1 LTPTCDAPCSSIS
14 RASWALEERRVFTG
28 DIEATD
34 RGNIIHRILSDTFS
48 PYLKLTLTR
57 ESEDGL
63 RKCLQ
68 EALKTNFTGIPAS
81 GDYYLFQRI
90 AAYKLDSFLRR
101 HTRTFSDPVVIEC
114 LEEAFKKPLVMRGS
128 TVSLYGRIDRVDRNI
143 TSGRYTVFDY
153 KTGTAK
159 QYPARI
165 MDKTDFS
172 DILSIHDHIP
182 SFQLPVY
189 IHIFSAARN
198 IPVET
203 IDAALILLGNNT
215 EEAFLKGKDEEEDRR
230 LLDAYTS
237 GIETVV
243 SHMLDPDKPFEAFD
257 TNRCTDCTARDLC
270 HV

>member
-1 LTPTCDAPCSSIS
+1 MG
-14 RASWALEERRVFTG
+14 LEERRTFSG

-48 PYLKLTLTR
+48 PYLRLTLTKA
-57 ESEDGL
+57 SEDGL
-63 RKCLQ
+63 RECLQ
-68 EALKTNFTGIPAS
+68 RAMERHFKDIPAS

-90 AAYKLDSFLRR
+90 AAYKLDSFLKR
-101 HTRTFSDPVVIEC
+101 HFRALSEPVAIEC
-114 LEEAFKKPLVMRGS
+114 LEEAFRKHLEVRGS

-159 QYPARI
+159 QYPSRI
-165 MDKTDFS
+165 MEKADFS
-172 DILSIHDHIP
+172 DILSIHDHVP

-189 IHIFSAARN
+189 IHILSAAKN
-198 IPVET
+198 TPVER

-215 EEAFLKGKDEEEDRR
+215 EEAFLKGKDEEENRR
-230 LLDAYTS
+230 LFEAYS
-237 GIETVV
+237 KGIETVV

-257 TNRCTDCTARDLC
+257 TYRCTECPARDLC